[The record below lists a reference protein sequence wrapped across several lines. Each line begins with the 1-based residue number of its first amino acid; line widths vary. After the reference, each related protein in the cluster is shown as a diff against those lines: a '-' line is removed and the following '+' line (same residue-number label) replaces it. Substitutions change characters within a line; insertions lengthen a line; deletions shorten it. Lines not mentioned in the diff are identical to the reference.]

1 MRRSRTRVEVVWK
14 GRMVTGEQWALWSVD
29 GKKLK
34 RVPAWQVLDFR
45 RPKPKRRA
53 TRPCGKRFPG
63 TVSLFGPDLR
73 ITEGHGL

>member
-34 RVPAWQVLDFR
+34 RVPAWQVRIF
-45 RPKPKRRA
+45 A
-53 TRPCGKRFPG
+53 RFPKAEAEAARHEASWE
-63 TVSLFGPDLR
+63 TIS
-73 ITEGHGL
+73 GHCFLVWARLTYN